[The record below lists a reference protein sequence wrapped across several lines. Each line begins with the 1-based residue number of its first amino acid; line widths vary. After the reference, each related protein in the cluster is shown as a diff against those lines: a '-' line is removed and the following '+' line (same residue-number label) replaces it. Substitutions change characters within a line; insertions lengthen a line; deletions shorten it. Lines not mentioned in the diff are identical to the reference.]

1 VRLAELPAVLMLIG
15 LAAYAVLAGADFGA
29 GFWQL
34 LGGRSERDK
43 ALRTHAHHAMGPVWE
58 ANHVWLIFVLV
69 VCWTAYPTAFGSIAS
84 TLSFPLF
91 IAGVGIILRGTT
103 YALSSGE
110 TSARQQRLIELSFA
124 ASSILTPFALGA
136 LIGGIASGRVPV
148 GNAGGDLVG
157 SWLNPTSIVL
167 GCIAVATS
175 AYLAAVYLAADAVR
189 IAKPEL
195 EDAFRRRALA
205 MAPVAGAAALAG
217 LVVVRSDAPRIW
229 DGLTGGAGLA
239 AVILSALAG
248 AATISFV
255 LARRYGFARVTAATA
270 VAAIIA
276 GWGLAQ
282 RPRLLP
288 GLTIEQGA
296 ADRPVIVATLVA
308 LALGSLILVP
318 SLGLLY
324 SLLLSGRFD
333 DRPEPARAAEVAAA
347 AARGSPRASLLL
359 PAALGCLAIGVL
371 ATVPVSSNWGRI
383 VGVPFLLAFVALGF
397 AALATALTAEDAT

>member
-1 VRLAELPAVLMLIG
+1 
-15 LAAYAVLAGADFGA
+15 
-29 GFWQL
+29 
-34 LGGRSERDK
+34 
-43 ALRTHAHHAMGPVWE
+43 
-58 ANHVWLIFVLV
+58 
-69 VCWTAYPTAFGSIAS
+69 
-84 TLSFPLF
+84 
-91 IAGVGIILRGTT
+91 
-103 YALSSGE
+103 
-110 TSARQQRLIELSFA
+110 
-124 ASSILTPFALGA
+124 
-136 LIGGIASGRVPV
+136 
-148 GNAGGDLVG
+148 
-157 SWLNPTSIVL
+157 
-167 GCIAVATS
+167 
-175 AYLAAVYLAADAVR
+175 VR

-296 ADRPVIVATLVA
+296 ADRSVIIATLVA

-333 DRPEPARAAEVAAA
+333 DQPEPARAAEAAA
-347 AARGSPRASLLL
+347 AAGGSPRASHLL
-359 PAALGCLAIGVL
+359 PAALSCLAIGVL